1 MRGQGKKRRYAEVL
15 RELKAEARELLPPDA
30 SDDAARLLPESPWEA
45 SMRERRA
52 RYAGERKERV
62 ARGELEP
69 DEWDPPAAAG
79 GGGGG
84 GALPGG
90 GGGGGG
96 GRGWGGGGCACGV
109 CH

>member
-1 MRGQGKKRRYAEVL
+1 MRGGGAGRGQSKKRRYAEVL
-15 RELKAEARELLPPDA
+15 RELKAEAREMLPPDA

-52 RYAGERKERV
+52 RYAAERKERV

-79 GGGGG
+79 GGGG
-84 GALPGG
+84 ALPKGG
-90 GGGGGG
+90 GGEGGGP
-96 GRGWGGGGCACGV
+96 A
-109 CH
+109 